1 MIKAIAAARE
11 ETPVELLAGCA
22 EASRD
27 AAFGVITHAG
37 GFSVA
42 SLLGGHPYPCKSSQE
57 TY

>member
-11 ETPVELLAGCA
+11 GTPVELLAGCA

-27 AAFGVITHAG
+27 EAFGVITHAG

-42 SLLGGHPYPCKSSQE
+42 SLLGGHPYPCKSSQ
-57 TY
+57 